1 MSALKQRDPL
11 VAMFGAKPLQDASTA
26 TLCLGGERLESA
38 GIEIRNYRGVDCAGC
53 GAARAHLDAK
63 GRLALPRAL
72 VCSPEGRRPGEAK
85 GRQSLLAPA
94 TEIEMMPSISV
105 H

>member
-38 GIEIRNYRGVDCAGC
+38 GIEIRNYRGVDRAGC
-53 GAARAHLDAK
+53 GAARADLDAK
-63 GRLALPRAL
+63 GRVAPHRGLACSHEGWRPGQARARQAL
-72 VCSPEGRRPGEAK
+72 VS
-85 GRQSLLAPA
+85 PA
-94 TEIEMMPSISV
+94 TQMKARTSV
-105 H
+105 